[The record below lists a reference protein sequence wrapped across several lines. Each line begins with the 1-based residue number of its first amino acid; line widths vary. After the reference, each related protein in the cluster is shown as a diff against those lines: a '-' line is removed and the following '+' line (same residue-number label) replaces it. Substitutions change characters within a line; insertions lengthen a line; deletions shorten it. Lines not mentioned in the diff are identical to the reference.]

1 MKKKLVSLNNSKV
14 MLICTTDNM
23 IWQFLLP
30 HIEDLKKYGAEV
42 DCICSKTGFWFDEL
56 RDKFGLNMIE
66 VSMERSPLKIKN
78 WKAYKTLKRLQK
90 QNNYNLIYCQQPVGG
105 LLGRLIGKKFKI
117 PVIYTAHGFFFF
129 KGNSKIKNFI
139 FKNAEK
145 YLAKYTDALITMNNE
160 DFSACQNWKCKNVFK
175 INGIG
180 IDEIKYDNSKFDK
193 KEFKRSLGLEDD
205 DKIILSVS
213 EFIKRKNYP
222 TMLRSFAK
230 LCEKEQ
236 NVKYVLC
243 GTGILFDEMKQ
254 YAKELGIENDVLF
267 LGYRKD
273 INKIMQISDVFFHES
288 FQEGLTMSIME
299 AMHFKLP
306 VVTSAVRGNEDLID
320 NEKGGYITGCLDE
333 DLQVEC
339 LIKILNNKEL
349 AKKMG
354 DYNHNK
360 IKDYYLDTVRS
371 QLKDIYQKIGILE
384 EKREEEIYD
393 T

>member
-1 MKKKLVSLNNSKV
+1 
-14 MLICTTDNM
+14 
-23 IWQFLLP
+23 
-30 HIEDLKKYGAEV
+30 
-42 DCICSKTGFWFDEL
+42 
-56 RDKFGLNMIE
+56 
-66 VSMERSPLKIKN
+66 
-78 WKAYKTLKRLQK
+78 
-90 QNNYNLIYCQQPVGG
+90 
-105 LLGRLIGKKFKI
+105 
-117 PVIYTAHGFFFF
+117 
-129 KGNSKIKNFI
+129 
-139 FKNAEK
+139 
-145 YLAKYTDALITMNNE
+145 MNNE